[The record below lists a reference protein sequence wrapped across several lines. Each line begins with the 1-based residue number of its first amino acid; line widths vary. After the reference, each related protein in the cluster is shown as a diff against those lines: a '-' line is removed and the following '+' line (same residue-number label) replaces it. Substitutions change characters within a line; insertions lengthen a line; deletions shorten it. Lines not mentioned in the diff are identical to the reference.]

1 VAGEIAIEGPAGDPL
16 LSGNIR
22 IAEGAVRFGDLPPLE
37 SLTAKA
43 SMARRSL
50 TLETVSGTIGGSPFT
65 LAGSVDFSRLDDPT
79 LNLRLQG
86 KDALLYRDAGL
97 RVRADSDLTL
107 SGPVSALSLAGEV
120 ALTNSLYQKTF
131 SVVDLFSGRGK
142 SSKRAAPGSTAI
154 SFPEP
159 PLRDMRFDVRLTAR
173 QPFKIETTVVRGTAR
188 PDLRL
193 TGTGLL
199 PILRGPILV
208 DAAQVILPSG
218 TLEMDRGSVLFG
230 DKGPGRPVLDFGGRM
245 QVSGYEITA
254 LIRGTLDSPEVV
266 LASNPPLMQEEL
278 LLFVLTGAPPSG
290 GVSGES
296 VSAAA
301 TPMAVY
307 LGKGVL
313 DEILGGGEPGKGSDL
328 AGRLELQIGRETT
341 NSGSATVDARLR
353 LKKNFI
359 AKGST
364 LYLTSE
370 KDVYDQ
376 ENLGLK
382 IIFKYK

>member
-1 VAGEIAIEGPAGDPL
+1 
-16 LSGNIR
+16 
-22 IAEGAVRFGDLPPLE
+22 
-37 SLTAKA
+37 
-43 SMARRSL
+43 MARRLL

-86 KDALLYRDAGL
+86 KDALLYRDEGL

-107 SGPVSALSLAGEV
+107 SGPVSALLLTGEV

-131 SVVDLFSGRGK
+131 SVVNLFSGGEK

-159 PLRDMRFDVRLTAR
+159 PLRNMRFDVHLTAR
-173 QPFKIETTVVRGTAR
+173 QPFRIETTVVRGRAR

-218 TLEMDRGSVLFG
+218 TLEVERGSVLFG
-230 DKGPGRPVLDFGGRM
+230 EKDPGRPVLDFGGRM

-254 LIRGTLDSPEVV
+254 QIGGTLDSPEVV

-278 LLFVLTGAPPSG
+278 LLFVLTGAPPASG
-290 GVSGES
+290 GASGDS
-296 VSAAA
+296 VSAVA

-307 LGKGVL
+307 LGKGVV
-313 DEILGGGEPGKGSDL
+313 DEILGGAEPPKDPISRGGWSCRS
-328 AGRLELQIGRETT
+328 AGRRRTAG
-341 NSGSATVDARLR
+341 ARP
-353 LKKNFI
+353 
-359 AKGST
+359 ST
-364 LYLTSE
+364 RACA
-370 KDVYDQ
+370 
-376 ENLGLK
+376 
-382 IIFKYK
+382 